1 MLLCLLAGAV
11 YAGALYVSDR
21 LNEYFS
27 RKLIILLAALRFV
40 VVFSIAFFLL
50 GPMLKSLNRVVIKP
64 IIAVAVDNSE
74 SIAAVKSDS
83 AWVAAVRSLPGALGD
98 DFDVRFFTFGKQT
111 NENSARLALNFSE
124 SATSLSAVYEEFY
137 NRFSNQNLGAVVL
150 ASDGIFN
157 HGYSPEFLASKLK
170 APTIVLALGDTI
182 PKRDA
187 FVGDVLFNS
196 ISYLGNKFPLHIE
209 LGSYLLRGQEAI
221 LTVRKGD
228 KELFRQNVTYDS
240 DAWNGKYTTYIDSDK
255 AGIQRY
261 DIQLTVAKDEATE
274 TNNRKS
280 IFVEVLD
287 SRQKILLLAANPH
300 PDLAAIRSAAQSNE
314 NYQVVTHFIDD
325 FDGKIADYS
334 LVVFHGLP
342 SVGAKG
348 AAEILTA
355 ADRGIPQ
362 LYIIGAHTNFEA
374 LNGLKTGF
382 VFRNAKPGTT
392 QASAKFNDGFS
403 LFITDAETQ
412 RLINKFPPLQAPF
425 ADIEVTNAYIALA
438 SQRIGNI
445 TTGIPLFALDNQ
457 SAVKRAFVG
466 GDGLWRWRL
475 FNYLENK
482 SHAQFDQLMG
492 KTIQFLAAKED
503 KSRFKIEVANRFEEN
518 EQVVFR
524 ARLFNDSFEPTNAP
538 EATLKITDESG
549 KAFDFVFTRTE
560 DNGYMLNCGKLPEGN
575 YTFVGATTFNAV
587 GLKKSGT
594 FSVSRVSNEM
604 NRLIADHGLL
614 YRLSQNTGGQLLP
627 ASQADQLADTIK
639 QNADITSVAIEQK
652 SLTDLINQWW
662 ILLLLLLLLGGEWL
676 LRKWSGAY

>member
-1 MLLCLLAGAV
+1 MAGAV
-11 YAGALYVSDR
+11 YSGALYVSDR

-27 RKLIILLAALRFV
+27 RKLIFLLAALRFV
-40 VVFSIAFFLL
+40 VVFVIAFFLL
-50 GPMLKSLNRVVIKP
+50 GPMLKSLNREVIKP

-74 SIAAVKSDS
+74 SIAAAKTDTS
-83 AWVAAVRSLPGALGD
+83 WVATLCKLPGTLGE
-98 DFDVRFFTFGKQT
+98 DFDVRFFSFGKQIT
-111 NENSARLALNFSE
+111 ESNSGITLNYSE
-124 SATSLSAVYEEFY
+124 SSTSLSAVYEELY

-157 HGYSPEFLASKLK
+157 NGYSPEFLASKLN
-170 APTIVLALGDTI
+170 APTIAIALGDTT

-196 ISYLGNKFPLHIE
+196 ISYMGNKFPLNIE

-228 KELFRQNVTYDS
+228 NELFRQNVTYDS

-261 DIQLTVAKDEATE
+261 DIQLTVIKGEATE

-287 SRQKILLLAANPH
+287 SRQKILLLAATPH
-300 PDLAAIRSAAQSNE
+300 PDMAAIRSAIESNE
-314 NYQVVTHFIDD
+314 NYEVVTRFIDG

-334 LVVFHGLP
+334 LVIFHGLP
-342 SVGAKG
+342 AMGSKGSVQ
-348 AAEILTA
+348 IMTA
-355 ADRGIPQ
+355 SEKGIPQ
-362 LYIIGAHTNFEA
+362 LYIVGAHTNFEA

-392 QASAKFNDGFS
+392 QASAKFNEGFG
-403 LFITDAETQ
+403 LFITDVETQ
-412 RLINKFPPLQAPF
+412 RLVNKFPPLQAPF
-425 ADIEVTNAYIALA
+425 ADIEVTNAYVSLA

-445 TTGIPLFALDNQ
+445 STGIPLFALDNQ

-475 FNYLENK
+475 FNYLDNK
-482 SHAQFDQLMG
+482 SHAQFDQLMS
-492 KTIQFLAAKED
+492 KTVQFLASKED
-503 KSRFKIEVANRFEEN
+503 KSRFRIDVANRFEEN
-518 EQVVFR
+518 EEVIFR
-524 ARLFNDSFEPTNAP
+524 ARLFNDSFEPTNVP

-614 YRLSQNTGGQLLP
+614 FRLSQNTGGQMLQT
-627 ASQADQLADTIK
+627 SQADRLADAIK

-652 SLTDLINQWW
+652 SLTDLINHWW
-662 ILLLLLLLLGGEWL
+662 ILLLLLLLLGGEWM